1 MCQEDFDKF
10 LQSKEYRRE
19 EMDDVYVELRQLL
32 YFFLETKQFLD
43 IEELLHEEILRK
55 LELGFRYGYEYG
67 QRAAKKQKKERK
79 GERLE
84 LVRPEETE

>member
-84 LVRPEETE
+84 LVRPEGTE